1 MGPAAESP
9 TRAPLVLVFT
19 GQGGEASRYFE
30 LARWLPEL
38 AWAFVNYR
46 GYGASDGSPSDVAL
60 FDDATMV
67 FDSLTSRPDIDP
79 DQVVALGGNLG
90 TGVATYLAGHRPLAA
105 VVLFSPYDSIGA
117 GVARDFLPFLP
128 TGLLFRHRFDAAA
141 HAPSATAPVL
151 AIVGENDLVIHPA
164 RSMELLRRWGG
175 PHQLILVPG
184 GDHLSIYEDDEAWHA
199 IQRFIMDP

>member
-1 MGPAAESP
+1 AGDGTVLRGWLLPPVTWAQPTESP

-46 GYGASDGSPSDVAL
+46 GYGASNGSPSDVAL
-60 FDDATMV
+60 FDDATTV

-79 DQVVALGGNLG
+79 DQVVALGGSLG

-117 GVARDFLPFLP
+117 GVARD
-128 TGLLFRHRFDAAA
+128 
-141 HAPSATAPVL
+141 
-151 AIVGENDLVIHPA
+151 
-164 RSMELLRRWGG
+164 
-175 PHQLILVPG
+175 
-184 GDHLSIYEDDEAWHA
+184 
-199 IQRFIMDP
+199 